1 MPRRTDSQSGRAET
15 PDYAAVTLED
25 ELDAAWMAAELWE
38 DQIEKDASPL
48 DPWYSA
54 LCRLADI
61 QARKQAGTLSPIAAH
76 TRAYRVLHP
85 LVGRA
90 GTRQILYA
98 ATSDFE
104 PVAISIRHRTTKE
117 QAAAMAALHLQHHRS
132 HGTQAH
138 ISPHGIA
145 LEILKRRDWEQDA
158 RRYGAIIHRRMFD
171 RAFEGGVTAAIEEL
185 DLEPGMPSETRL
197 WKYWTFYRDDC
208 FDRGYADARLPMLA
222 HNEANL
228 PNDLLRIADFSR

>member
-25 ELDAAWMAAELWE
+25 ELDAAWMAFELSQE
-38 DQIEKDASPL
+38 EIEENAGPQ
-48 DPWYSA
+48 DPWYEA
-54 LCRLADI
+54 LYALADI
-61 QARKQAGTLSPIAAH
+61 QTRYDLGEFSAVIAKL
-76 TRAYRVLHP
+76 RAYRILRP

-90 GTRQILYA
+90 GSIVLFAA
-98 ATSDFE
+98 ATSDYE
-104 PVAISIRHRTTKE
+104 PIKLSIRRRTPKE
-117 QAAAMAALHLQHHRS
+117 QAAAMAAGILKLDPFLS
-132 HGTQAH
+132 HTAKA
-138 ISPHGIA
+138 SPHGIA
-145 LEILKRRDWEQDA
+145 LEILKRTHWEQDA

-171 RAFEGGVTAAIEEL
+171 RAFQGGVTAAIEEL

-208 FDRGYADARLPMLA
+208 FGRGYADARLPMIA